1 MNMQVNANIT
11 PQVPQTGTVA
21 SSTDTGSSST
31 TTDSTGAGSAASSG
45 GANASASTRSAAGV
59 LSGASTNSVAI
70 QQLKALINSL
80 RAQLAKTQEAI
91 AHERVLASQDASG
104 VAASTAT
111 SLSGQVATIESA
123 LQTATAELAQLMLA
137 SGNTTGLVNDTV

>member
-1 MNMQVNANIT
+1 MQVNANVS
-11 PQVPQTGTVA
+11 PQVLQTGTTS
-21 SSTDTGSSST
+21 SSTDAGSSST
-31 TTDSTGAGSAASSG
+31 TTDSAGASAGSAASATG
-45 GANASASTRSAAGV
+45 TNASASAGSAAGV
-59 LSGASTNSVAI
+59 SSSGSANSAAI

-91 AHERVLASQDASG
+91 AHEQALARQDASG
-104 VAASTAT
+104 VAASAAM